1 MNNSPVLDTTETEK
15 LLGTS
20 SLAEIRAVLKKNIE
34 GALKLQALP
43 IQVRSKAVVMDLTT
57 AIVIFNLAQV
67 RVEELQLLEARKAD
81 GSRAH

>member
-1 MNNSPVLDTTETEK
+1 MNSPVLDTTETEK

-20 SLAEIRAVLKKNIE
+20 SLAEIRDVLKKTVD
-34 GALKLQALP
+34 GALKLRALP
-43 IQVRSKAVVMDLTT
+43 IQVRSKNVILDLTT
-57 AIVIFNLAQV
+57 ALVIFHLALT